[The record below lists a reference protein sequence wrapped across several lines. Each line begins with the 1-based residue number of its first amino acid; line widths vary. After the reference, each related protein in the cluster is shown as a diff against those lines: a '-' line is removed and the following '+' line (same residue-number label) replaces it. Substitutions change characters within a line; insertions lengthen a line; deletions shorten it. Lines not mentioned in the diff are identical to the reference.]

1 MKTQSVYHDLCMRGI
16 KIIDIAYIS
25 ILYFGFSFACAK
37 ATDNYFGRVI
47 PEIEQQK
54 PFWQITAESIGAVCL
69 FGVAY
74 YLIRNVI
81 ERIPFPLDGYMGF
94 SHHQVIQ
101 LNSSTSVFSLVYLFF
116 SNFLQTKLNLYY
128 MLF

>member
-1 MKTQSVYHDLCMRGI
+1 MKTQSVYRDLCMRGI

-25 ILYFGFSFACAK
+25 ILYFGMSFACAK
-37 ATDNYFGRVI
+37 ATDTYFGRVI

-54 PFWQITAESIGAVCL
+54 PFWQMTAEAMGAVCL
-69 FGVAY
+69 FGVVY
-74 YLIRNVI
+74 YLIRNVV

-94 SHHQVIQ
+94 SHNLVATA
-101 LNSSTSVFSLVYLFF
+101 SSSRSVFSLVYLFF
-116 SNFLQTKLNLYY
+116 SDYLRTKLNVYY